1 MKHLLLFLILLLLAV
16 SGLVQVQAQTAK
28 TFQDP
33 AQFIPQVKALM
44 APTRNE
50 NAIKVAAQLEQV
62 WSANALTN
70 AQQAKVMDIAQ
81 KMQLKKMKARPHFEN
96 FLGALVS
103 GINAQK
109 LSGSK
114 LDEFL
119 NVSGESLEKDDVKGF
134 ENFLVTAY
142 SFLDNKLIYKSNY
155 SKLQAQN
162 GSFSFEY
169 RPGAQLS
176 QKEIQAAL
184 PDITPITVTP
194 TVNNLPPLQE
204 APSAPANIPVST
216 SAEDDFWSKASKPK
230 KAPAKKTTTSKK
242 TTAKTPVK
250 KETTVKKAEE
260 PAKPKPAE
268 PEVAYTV
275 PATGAVLV
283 LQNVDLLFST
293 PNDSLTLKGVSGAVL
308 LTRQTLVAT
317 KGRYEWSE
325 GGNTASAAFQSFH
338 FDITKPGLKAEKVT
352 LTHPAVLEKPVQGV
366 WEYRSVKAAKGG
378 DSGYPK
384 FISYT
389 NDARLKSIGQGIT
402 YVGGITM
409 AGKKIM
415 TGALDKSLSNIM
427 VEHEGKPRFK
437 ASAASYAL
445 SDSLIS
451 AEIASVVLYRGK
463 DSITHP
469 AMRLKYAKP
478 QHLLTLISDAGAFK
492 KSLFFDSYHQMEI
505 SAEMLTWNITTP
517 QINFS
522 IINAK
527 NQVPARFD
535 SKEYFTLDRWL
546 AIQGTADFHPLK
558 VAVSFAARQKTNQ
571 FYTTDLARDVQ
582 MKEPIIRGAMSTLQK
597 QGFIDFNG
605 ATGLVTIKPKAW
617 HYVSSSREKK
627 DYDYITLS
635 SLAPSGKNA
644 SIDLNKNELLI
655 RGVEKFYFTGDSGA
669 VYAVPDSNQVRVLQ
683 NRDIL
688 FNGKV
693 YASYFRFVGKQF
705 TFDYKDFLVDM
716 AKIDTIAFATRGKV
730 KGMKGDEKVREQY
743 LANHSN
749 KSSGKLY
756 LNRPDNK
763 SGKKKTPG
771 YPTFD
776 ALSPTYVYFNKP
788 DILGGAYDTTVY
800 FAIPPFKMDS
810 LSSSKPNT
818 VAFKGRFHSGG
829 IFPDFNTTLGIMPDQ
844 SLGFEYQVPK
854 DGFAAYGGKGKFYNK
869 LTMSFKGLQGSGELK
884 YLTTTLQSN
893 AFTFY
898 LDKTL
903 TLGTKATVA
912 EGNIGEAYFMQAD
925 FKQYALEW
933 LPKRD
938 TMNISTTT
946 DAISMYDKKFN
957 YRGIVIVTPKGF
969 AGDGELQSADAII
982 SSPVLNFSKTSFTGK
997 NATFEAKSKTPNK
1010 PVVRATDVKLEF
1022 YLKDE
1027 IATFSPE
1034 KTGFASTAFP
1044 FAQFKTSLSGGK
1056 YDFKKK
1062 VVTLNQPKGA
1072 ASDKAYFVSTNPDHG
1087 NLKFNASSGT
1097 YDIAKQTLEIGGV
1110 PYIASADAHIVPD
1123 SGQVFVNEK
1132 SDLRPFKQATVIDTV
1147 NKFHKLYQGEIDV
1160 ISRTEYR
1167 GKALYDYVN
1176 ADNQTFKLSFGKF
1189 AMHNM
1194 KAEEVKPD
1202 VKPKKY
1208 SASELI
1214 AAADSVEN
1222 PRKPAPVAKK
1232 SFLQK
1237 VGLGN
1242 SKKSVG
1248 APVAAKPV
1256 QQDST
1261 AIDPIA
1267 ANPVNEAEPIAKA
1280 TPKKSRKK
1288 AKADKQVKQ
1297 EASQAPADSTTS
1309 DLLASAEPMRILGKK
1324 RRKAPIFDTSPYTS
1338 AVATIEESDKFF
1350 IAPNVQFKGNA
1361 TMNSNK
1367 EHLDFNGFIKL
1378 GFAKEEGA
1386 SEWMPYIA
1394 SNVNPKEVKININNS
1409 KGSEEGATITGLH
1422 ISSTSGKLYPTFGSK
1437 KVDEADL
1444 DVFTIDGVLS
1454 FDKANHQYKLGKAK
1468 QANAE
1473 AYEGNLMTFNDATSE
1488 ARYEGKFNL
1497 IQSTKTLGLTTSGN
1511 IKAKTNQNKYH
1522 FDAFMAFDVDMP
1534 ESALAAMALA
1544 INENNGGAPEAV
1556 DAGSADLHYK
1566 LAEFI
1571 GNKGVQ
1577 DYIAK
1582 TASGHV
1588 PLSSISPKLVH
1599 SLVFNNVQLHWSDT
1613 TQAWYSKGKLALSNI
1628 LKKDVNAQIPGYI
1641 EIKRGP
1647 ESDIVTIYLEPI
1659 PSLWYYISYANDVLT
1674 VASAD
1679 DKVNGIVASK
1689 SSGSLT
1695 AGEAMEKTEFVNYFR
1710 KNYLGLPPLA
1720 ADEVTPGSTPDAD
1733 FMEQSEEAPK
1743 KGRKGKKA
1751 AAEPADEPNTD
1762 IEAAPKEEKPAK
1774 KAKEKEK
1781 VAPAKEESDLPGE
1794 APEEKPK
1801 KKKKAKSEENDA
1813 LPDIE

>member
-1 MKHLLLFLILLLLAV
+1 MKHFLLFLNFLMLAA
-16 SGLVQVQAQTAK
+16 SGSVLAQTQTAK
-28 TFQDP
+28 SFQDP

-50 NAIKVAAQLEQV
+50 NAIKVATQLEQV
-62 WSANALTN
+62 WSANALTST
-70 AQQAKVMDIAQ
+70 QQAKVMDIAQ
-81 KMQLKKMKARPHFEN
+81 KMQLKKMKARPYFEN
-96 FLGALVS
+96 FFGALVS
-103 GINAQK
+103 GINVQK

-119 NVSGESLEKDDVKGF
+119 NVTGESLDKDDVKGF
-134 ENFLVTAY
+134 ENFLVTSY
-142 SFLDNKLIYKSNY
+142 SFLNNKLIYKSGYN
-155 SKLQAQN
+155 KLQAQT

-169 RPGAQLS
+169 RPGAQVS

-184 PDITPITVTP
+184 PDIMPVTAAPVVANDLPPIPETP
-194 TVNNLPPLQE
+194 T
-204 APSAPANIPVST
+204 SIPAST
-216 SAEDDFWSKASKPK
+216 SAEDDFWSKASKPVK
-230 KAPAKKTTTSKK
+230 KAPAKKATVPTKGG
-242 TTAKTPVK
+242 AKTF
-250 KETTVKKAEE
+250 VKKASVAKKTEE
-260 PAKPKPAE
+260 PAKQKPAVME
-268 PEVAYTV
+268 PAYTV
-275 PATGAVLV
+275 PVTGAVLV
-283 LQNVDLLFST
+283 LQNADLKFST
-293 PNDSLTLKGVSGAVL
+293 PHDSLLLKEVSGAIL
-308 LTRQTLVAT
+308 LTRQTLVGS
-317 KGRYEWSE
+317 KGRYEWNE
-325 GGNTASAAFQSFH
+325 GGNTATATFSGFH

-352 LTHPAVLEKPVQGV
+352 LTHPTVLEKPVEGV

-378 DSGYPK
+378 ESSYPK

-389 NDARLKSIGQGIT
+389 NNARLKSIGQGIT
-402 YVGGITM
+402 YVGGISM

-415 TGALDKSLSNIM
+415 TGALDKSLSNII
-427 VEHEGKPRFK
+427 VEYEGKPRFK

-451 AEIASVVLYRGK
+451 AEVASVVLYRGK
-463 DSITHP
+463 DSISHP
-469 AMRLKYAKP
+469 AMRLKYSKP
-478 QHLLTLISDAGAFK
+478 RHLLTLISDAGSFK

-505 SAEMLTWNITTP
+505 SAEMLTWNITKS

-571 FYTTDLARDVQ
+571 FYTSDLARDVQ
-582 MKEPIIRGAMSTLQK
+582 IKEPIIRGAMSTLQK
-597 QGFIDFNG
+597 QGFIDYNG
-605 ATGLVTIKPKAW
+605 GTGLVTIKPKAW

-644 SIDLNKNELLI
+644 TIDLNKNELLV

-669 VYAVPDSNQVRVLQ
+669 VYAVPDSNQVRILQ
-683 NRDIL
+683 NRNIL

-730 KGMKGDEKVREQY
+730 KSMKGDDKVREQY

-771 YPTFD
+771 YPSFN
-776 ALSPTYVYFNKP
+776 ALSPSYVYFDKP
-788 DILGGAYDTTVY
+788 EILGGVYDTTVY

-810 LSSSKPNT
+810 LNSSKPNT
-818 VAFKGRFHSGG
+818 VSFKGRFHSGG

-844 SLGFEYQVPK
+844 SLGFEYQIPK
-854 DGFAAYGGKGKFYNK
+854 NGFEAYGGKGKFYNK

-898 LDKTL
+898 QDKTL

-912 EGNIGEAYFMQAD
+912 EGNMGDAYFMQAD

-946 DAISMYDKKFN
+946 EPIAMYGNKFK
-957 YRGIVIVTPKGF
+957 YQGIVIVTPKGF
-969 AGDGELQSADAII
+969 AGDGELQSTDAII
-982 SSPVLNFSKTSFTGK
+982 SSPVLNFSKTRFTGK
-997 NATFEAKSKTPNK
+997 HATFEAKSKTPNK

-1022 YLKDE
+1022 DLNDLY
-1027 IATFSPE
+1027 ATFSPE
-1034 KTGFASTAFP
+1034 KAGFASTAFP

-1062 VVTLNQPKGA
+1062 IVTLNQPKGA
-1072 ASDKAYFVSTNPDHG
+1072 TADKAYFVSTNPDHG
-1087 NLKFNASSGT
+1087 NLKFSASSGT

-1132 SDLRPFKQATVIDTV
+1132 SDLRPFKHATVIDTV
-1147 NKFHKLYQGEIDV
+1147 NKYHKLYQGEIDV

-1167 GKALYDYVN
+1167 GKAFFDYAN
-1176 ADNQTFKLSFGKF
+1176 ADAQTFKLQFGNF
-1189 AMHNM
+1189 AMHHM
-1194 KAEEVKPD
+1194 KAEEVKPE
-1202 VKPKKY
+1202 VQPRKY

-1214 AAADSVEN
+1214 AAANAAEN
-1222 PRKPAPVAKK
+1222 PKVPAPVVKK
-1232 SFLQK
+1232 SLLQK
-1237 VGLGN
+1237 IGL
-1242 SKKSVG
+1242 SKTKKASTPSTETKL
-1248 APVAAKPV
+1248 ALTDSLATEPTKEAIAQAA
-1256 QQDST
+1256 
-1261 AIDPIA
+1261 
-1267 ANPVNEAEPIAKA
+1267 
-1280 TPKKSRKK
+1280 PKKSRK
-1288 AKADKQVKQ
+1288 QVKAEKHAQ
-1297 EASQAPADSTTS
+1297 KEIVTASADSS
-1309 DLLASAEPMRILGKK
+1309 SSNLLASAEPVRVSSRKK
-1324 RRKAPIFDTSPYTS
+1324 RKAPTFDTSPYTS
-1338 AVATIEESDKFF
+1338 AVATIEESDQFF
-1350 IAPNVQFKGNA
+1350 LAPNVQFKGNA

-1378 GFAKEEGA
+1378 GFAKEAGA

-1394 SNVNPKEVKININNS
+1394 SNVNPKEVKINIDNS
-1409 KGSEEGATITGLH
+1409 KGNEEGATITGLH

-1511 IKAKTNQNKYH
+1511 IKAKTNQNQYH
-1522 FDAFMAFDVDMP
+1522 FDAFMAFDVAMP
-1534 ESALAAMALA
+1534 ESALATMATA
-1544 INENNGGAPEAV
+1544 ITDNNGGAPEAV
-1556 DAGSADLHYK
+1556 DAGSADLHFK

-1588 PLSSISPKLVH
+1588 PLPSISPKLVH

-1659 PSLWYYISYANDVLT
+1659 PSLWYYISYADNMLT
-1674 VASAD
+1674 IASAD
-1679 DKVNGIVASK
+1679 DKVNGIISSK
-1689 SSGSLT
+1689 SSGSLA
-1695 AGEAMEKTEFVNYFR
+1695 AGEGMEKTEFVNYFR
-1710 KNYLGLPPLA
+1710 KNYLGLPPIA
-1720 ADEVTPGSTPDAD
+1720 ADEVAPGGVPADD
-1733 FMEQSEEAPK
+1733 FMEQGEAAPK

-1762 IEAAPKEEKPAK
+1762 IEAAPAEEKPAK
-1774 KAKEKEK
+1774 KNTKEKEK
-1781 VAPAKEESDLPGE
+1781 VAPAKEESDLPAE

-1801 KKKKAKSEENDA
+1801 KKKKAKSTENDA

>member
-1 MKHLLLFLILLLLAV
+1 MKHLLLFFFLLLLVA
-16 SGLVQVQAQTAK
+16 GGPILAQTQAVK

-33 AQFIPQVKALM
+33 AQFIPQVKALT

-62 WSANALTN
+62 WSTNALTS
-70 AQQAKVMDIAQ
+70 AQQTKVMDIAQ
-81 KMQLKKMKARPHFEN
+81 KMQLKKMKARPYFEN
-96 FLGALVS
+96 FFGALVS

-119 NVSGESLEKDDVKGF
+119 NVTGESLEKDDVKGF

-142 SFLDNKLIYKSNY
+142 SFLNNKFIYKANY
-155 SKLQAQN
+155 SKLLAQN

-184 PDITPITVTP
+184 PEITPVTSVP
-194 TVNNLPPLQE
+194 VVNDLPPAPVQE
-204 APSAPANIPVST
+204 ATPSANFPIST

-230 KAPAKKTTTSKK
+230 KAPVKKATTT
-242 TTAKTPVK
+242 KTPVK
-250 KETTVKKAEE
+250 KETIIKKTE
-260 PAKPKPAE
+260 PAKLKPVE

-293 PNDSLTLKGVSGAVL
+293 PHDSLLLKDVSGAVL

-325 GGNTASAAFQSFH
+325 GGNTASATFQGFH

-352 LTHPAVLEKPVQGV
+352 LTHPAVLEKQVQGV

-402 YVGGITM
+402 YVGGLTM

-415 TGALDKSLSNIM
+415 TGALDKSLSNII
-427 VEHEGKPRFK
+427 VEHEGKVRFK
-437 ASAASYAL
+437 AAAASYAL

-451 AEIASVVLYRGK
+451 AQIASVVLYRGK

-469 AMRLKYAKP
+469 AMRLKYVKP
-478 QHLLTLISDAGAFK
+478 KHLLTLISEEGAFK

-571 FYTTDLARDVQ
+571 FYTSDLARDVQ

-597 QGFIDFNG
+597 QGFINFNG

-627 DYDYITLS
+627 DYDFITLS

-644 SIDLNKNELLI
+644 TIDLSKNELLV

-669 VYAVPDSNQVRVLQ
+669 VYAKPDSNQVRILQ

-705 TFDYKDFLVDM
+705 TFNYKDFLVDM

-776 ALSPTYVYFNKP
+776 ALSPSYVYFDKP

-818 VAFKGRFHSGG
+818 IAFKGRFHSGG

-912 EGNIGEAYFMQAD
+912 EGNIGDAYFMQAD

-946 DAISMYDKKFN
+946 DAISMYENKFK

-969 AGDGELQSADAII
+969 AGDGELQSTDAII

-1022 YLKDE
+1022 NLKDD

-1034 KTGFASTAFP
+1034 KAGFASTAFP

-1072 ASDKAYFVSTNPDHG
+1072 ASDKAYFLSTNPDHG
-1087 NLKFNASSGT
+1087 NLKFNASSGI

-1167 GKALYDYVN
+1167 GKALYDYEN
-1176 ADNQTFKLSFGKF
+1176 ADNQTFKLQFGKF

-1194 KAEEVKPD
+1194 KAEEVKPE

-1214 AAADSVEN
+1214 AAADSIEN
-1222 PRKPAPVAKK
+1222 PRKPVSVAKK
-1232 SFLQK
+1232 GFLQK
-1237 VGLGN
+1237 VGLG
-1242 SKKSVG
+1242 KTTKAAG

-1256 QQDST
+1256 QQDSLAT
-1261 AIDPIA
+1261 DPIA
-1267 ANPVNEAEPIAKA
+1267 TDPIKEAEPIAKA
-1280 TPKKSRKK
+1280 TSKKSRKK
-1288 AKADKQVKQ
+1288 AKAEKQVQ
-1297 EASQAPADSTTS
+1297 EAGSKAAADSITS
-1309 DLLASAEPMRILGKK
+1309 NLLASAEPMRITGRK
-1324 RRKAPIFDTSPYTS
+1324 RRKAPTFDTSPYTS
-1338 AVATIEESDKFF
+1338 SVATIEEKDNFF

-1378 GFAKEEGA
+1378 GFAKESGA

-1394 SNVNPKEVKININNS
+1394 SDVNPKEVKINIESS
-1409 KGSEEGATITGLH
+1409 KGDEEGATITGLH

-1488 ARYEGKFNL
+1488 ARYEGKVNL

-1522 FDAFMAFDVDMP
+1522 FDAFMAFDVAMP
-1534 ESALAAMALA
+1534 ESALAAMAIA
-1544 INENNGGAPEAV
+1544 ITDNNGGAPEAV
-1556 DAGSADLHYK
+1556 DAGSANLHYK

-1588 PLSSISPKLVH
+1588 PLPAISTKLVH

-1628 LKKDVNAQIPGYI
+1628 LKKDINAQIPGYI

-1659 PSLWYYISYANDVLT
+1659 PSLWYYISYADDVIT

-1679 DKVNGIVASK
+1679 DKVNGIIASK
-1689 SSGSLT
+1689 SSGSLA
-1695 AGEAMEKTEFVNYFR
+1695 AGESMEKTEFVNYFR
-1710 KNYLGLPPLA
+1710 KNYLGLPPIA
-1720 ADEVTPGSTPDAD
+1720 ADEIAPGNAPADD
-1733 FMEQSEEAPK
+1733 FMEQGEAAPK
-1743 KGRKGKKA
+1743 KGRKDKKA
-1751 AAEPADEPNTD
+1751 TADKQDESNTD
-1762 IEAAPKEEKPAK
+1762 IEAAPAEEKPVK
-1774 KAKEKEK
+1774 KNTKEKEK

-1794 APEEKPK
+1794 APQEKPK
-1801 KKKKAKSEENDA
+1801 KKKKAKNEENDA